1 MSFSSDIKEELS
13 RLIPKPVHCKVA
25 ELAAAILFAGE
36 IGIGTEEKKIIIRTE
51 QVILAKKYF
60 TLIKKIFG
68 FNAVLNIR
76 AQAGGQ
82 KSHQYKIL
90 LKKEEEVRRVLETTG
105 VYSEALLRKT
115 VLARDCCRRAF
126 IRGAFLAAGSMSNPG
141 KSYHLE
147 IVCRQ
152 EEQAQLLQGVIEEYN
167 LPVKIVQRK
176 KRYIVYMKDS
186 ESIFDLL
193 NLMEAYR
200 GSMELE
206 NVRIIKEMRNAA
218 NRQYNCDAANINKL
232 VKAASKQIDDIR
244 FLQEHMGLENLSPS
258 LYEAAAARL
267 EHPDVSLQELGNFLN
282 PPVGKSGVNHRLRK
296 IGAMADELRAK
307 LEKQADASCGSND

>member
-1 MSFSSDIKEELS
+1 MSFSSNVKEELS
-13 RLIPKPVHCKVA
+13 RLIPKPLHCKIA
-25 ELAAAILFAGE
+25 ELAAAVMFAGE
-36 IGIGTEEKKIIIRTE
+36 IGIGTEQKKITIRTE

-82 KSHQYKIL
+82 KSHQYSII
-90 LKKEEEVRRVLETTG
+90 LKKEEEVRQVLEK
-105 VYSEALLRKT
+105 VPVFSEEQLKET
-115 VLARDCCRRAF
+115 VLERDCCKRAF

-152 EEQAQLLQGVIEEYN
+152 QEQAQLLQGVIEN
-167 LPVKIVQRK
+167 HGLPVKIVQRK
-176 KRYIVYMKDS
+176 KRYIVYLKDS
-186 ESIFDLL
+186 ERIFDLL
-193 NLMEAYR
+193 NLMGAHR
-200 GSMELE
+200 ASMELE

-232 VKAASKQIDDIR
+232 VKAASRQLDDIR
-244 FLQEHMGLENLSPS
+244 FLQEHMGLKNLSPS
-258 LYEAAAARL
+258 LYETAAARL
-267 EHPDVSLQELGNFLN
+267 EHPDVSLQELGKFLN
-282 PPVGKSGVNHRLRK
+282 PPVGKSGINHRLRK
-296 IGAMADELRAK
+296 IGVIADELRAK
-307 LEKQADASCGSND
+307 MDEQSG